1 MTDEQPDQPRPDL
14 PPTLPL
20 PTEPLAA
27 FGARA
32 RDARRGPGAR
42 RCSAERTPAL
52 PTMPVVYVATPPAPP
67 ADPTQPFP
75 AAPAVGSAQV
85 PAPPAPSAPAVGS
98 AQVSTPRSRPPSV
111 PRRSRLPRSRRPWH
125 HSRPPHRSPRHPPW
139 APRRCP
145 APGHTTTRAHRA
157 HLLGTRRGL
166 RAGVQPP
173 VTPPLAPTAPISSA
187 PAVGSAQVSTP
198 PVASAAPAPP
208 VAPPPVARATQPA
221 PPRLQL
227 PSEPAPATRPQA
239 TPPGRPAG
247 GPGPVLVQ
255 LGEVSVSSTTI
266 HTPSGEIP
274 LRGSQWTVS
283 DQWHSQQR
291 IPAWAVVCAV
301 VGFFLVCFLSLL
313 FLLAKETRYS
323 GTVQVLIT
331 NGPRQYVIRIPVT
344 DQRVVAHIHAQ
355 VNYARSLAAL

>member
-20 PTEPLAA
+20 PTEPMKA

-32 RDARRGPGAR
+32 RAEMPDAAQVPVAAPP
-42 RCSAERTPAL
+42 SEPPAP
-52 PTMPVVYVATPPAPP
+52 PTMPVVYLAAPP
-67 ADPTQPFP
+67 ADPTQPIPSAPAVGSASVPTPPTAPIP

-85 PAPPAPSAPAVGS
+85 SSPPAAPLAPTAPISAAPAVGS
-98 AQVSTPRSRPPSV
+98 AQVSTP
-111 PRRSRLPRSRRPWH
+111 
-125 HSRPPHRSPRHPPW
+125 
-139 APRRCP
+139 
-145 APGHTTTRAHRA
+145 
-157 HLLGTRRGL
+157 
-166 RAGVQPP
+166 
-173 VTPPLAPTAPISSA
+173 PLAPTAPISAA

-198 PVASAAPAPP
+198 PVASSPWTPPVAAAPPAPAAPVAPP
-208 VAPPPVARATQPA
+208 VAPPPIAPPPAARATQPTQPA

-227 PSEPAPATRPQA
+227 PHTPAPATRPPA
-239 TPPGRPAG
+239 TPPGRPAA

-274 LRGSQWTVS
+274 LRGSQWAVS

-291 IPAWAVVCAV
+291 IPTWAVVCAV
-301 VGFFLVCFLSLL
+301 LGFFLLCFLSLL

-323 GTVQVLIT
+323 GTVQVIIT
-331 NGPRQYVIRIPVT
+331 NGPRQYVVRIPVT

>member
-32 RDARRGPGAR
+32 RAEMPGAAQVPAAAPP
-42 RCSAERTPAL
+42 SEPPAL

-98 AQVSTPRSRPPSV
+98 AQVSTPPV
-111 PRRSRLPRSRRPWH
+111 
-125 HSRPPHRSPRHPPW
+125 
-139 APRRCP
+139 APAVGSAQVP
-145 APGHTTTRAHRA
+145 APTIPSAVAPLAPTAPISSAPAVGSAQ
-157 HLLGTRRGL
+157 
-166 RAGVQPP
+166 VSSPP

>member
-1 MTDEQPDQPRPDL
+1 MRWQGNGYGAGVTDEQPDQPRPDL

-20 PTEPLAA
+20 PTEPMKA

-32 RDARRGPGAR
+32 RAEMPDAAQVPVAAPP
-42 RCSAERTPAL
+42 SEPPTP
-52 PTMPVVYVATPPAPP
+52 PTMPVVYLATPP
-67 ADPTQPFP
+67 ADPTQPI
-75 AAPAVGSAQV
+75 
-85 PAPPAPSAPAVGS
+85 PSAPAVGS
-98 AQVSTPRSRPPSV
+98 ASVPTPPTAPISAPPAVGPAQVSSPP
-111 PRRSRLPRSRRPWH
+111 
-125 HSRPPHRSPRHPPW
+125 
-139 APRRCP
+139 A
-145 APGHTTTRAHRA
+145 A
-157 HLLGTRRGL
+157 
-166 RAGVQPP
+166 
-173 VTPPLAPTAPISSA
+173 PLAPTAPISAA

-198 PVASAAPAPP
+198 PLAPSPWTPPMAAAPPAPAAPVASP
-208 VAPPPVARATQPA
+208 VAPPPAARATQPTQPA

-227 PSEPAPATRPQA
+227 PHTPAPAARPPA
-239 TPPGRPAG
+239 TPPGRPAA

-274 LRGSQWTVS
+274 LRGSQWAVS

-291 IPAWAVVCAV
+291 IPTWAVVCAV
-301 VGFFLVCFLSLL
+301 LGFFLLCFLSLL

-323 GTVQVLIT
+323 GTVQVIIT
-331 NGPRQYVIRIPVT
+331 NGPRQYVVRIPVT

>member
-20 PTEPLAA
+20 PTEPMKA

-32 RDARRGPGAR
+32 RAEMPDAAQVPVAAPP
-42 RCSAERTPAL
+42 SEPPAP
-52 PTMPVVYVATPPAPP
+52 PTMPVVYLATPP
-67 ADPTQPFP
+67 ADPTQPIP
-75 AAPAVGSAQV
+75 SAPAVGSASV
-85 PAPPAPSAPAVGS
+85 PTPPTAPISAAPAVGS
-98 AQVSTPRSRPPSV
+98 AQVSTPP
-111 PRRSRLPRSRRPWH
+111 L
-125 HSRPPHRSPRHPPW
+125 
-139 APRRCP
+139 APTAPISAAP
-145 APGHTTTRAHRA
+145 AVGSAQ
-157 HLLGTRRGL
+157 
-166 RAGVQPP
+166 VS
-173 VTPPLAPTAPISSA
+173 TPPLAPTAPISAA

-198 PVASAAPAPP
+198 PVASSPWTPPVVAAPPAPVAPVAPPVTPPP
-208 VAPPPVARATQPA
+208 VAPPPAARTTQPTQPA

-227 PSEPAPATRPQA
+227 PHTPAPATRPPA
-239 TPPGRPAG
+239 TPPGRPAA

-274 LRGSQWTVS
+274 LRGSQWAVS

-301 VGFFLVCFLSLL
+301 VGFFLLCFLSLL
-313 FLLAKETRYS
+313 FLLAKETRYT
-323 GTVQVLIT
+323 GTVQVIIT
-331 NGPRQYVIRIPVT
+331 NGPRQYVVRIPVT

>member
-20 PTEPLAA
+20 PTEPMKA

-32 RDARRGPGAR
+32 RAEMPDAAQVPVAAPP
-42 RCSAERTPAL
+42 SEPPAP
-52 PTMPVVYVATPPAPP
+52 PTMPVVYLPTPP
-67 ADPTQPFP
+67 ADPTQPIP
-75 AAPAVGSAQV
+75 PAPAVGSASV
-85 PAPPAPSAPAVGS
+85 PTAPTAPISSAPAVGS
-98 AQVSTPRSRPPSV
+98 AQV
-111 PRRSRLPRSRRPWH
+111 
-125 HSRPPHRSPRHPPW
+125 
-139 APRRCP
+139 A
-145 APGHTTTRAHRA
+145 
-157 HLLGTRRGL
+157 
-166 RAGVQPP
+166 
-173 VTPPLAPTAPISSA
+173 TPPLAPISSA

-198 PVASAAPAPP
+198 PVAPSPWTPPVAAAPPAPAAPVAPPVPP
-208 VAPPPVARATQPA
+208 VAPPPAARATQPTQPA

-227 PSEPAPATRPQA
+227 PHTPAPATRPPA
-239 TPPGRPAG
+239 TPPGRPAA

-266 HTPSGEIP
+266 HTPAGEIP
-274 LRGSQWTVS
+274 LRGSQWAVS

-313 FLLAKETRYS
+313 FLLAKETRYN
-323 GTVQVLIT
+323 GTVQVIIT
-331 NGPRQYVIRIPVT
+331 NGQRQYVVRIPVT